1 MQNCEYLFR
10 IFSNEQWE
18 IVKKKKGLR
27 LKEIDTNFNFIH
39 LCTEKQLLDTI
50 CVHFKNTEE
59 IVILRLSL
67 RGLEPNLK
75 WEMSRNN
82 DLFPHYYGDISFDNM
97 IDFKKIKVNKKINE
111 LFANKIF

>member
-18 IVKKKKGLR
+18 IVKQKKELR

-50 CVHFKNTEE
+50 RVH
-59 IVILRLSL
+59 
-67 RGLEPNLK
+67 LK
-75 WEMSRNN
+75 
-82 DLFPHYYGDISFDNM
+82 I
-97 IDFKKIKVNKKINE
+97 
-111 LFANKIF
+111 